1 MALKG
6 PRNAGARGLSFHSA
20 GAGHR
25 HPLAHMMRAGFS
37 RRRIERVRVKLFSKA
52 LLARTGSV
60 LAAAGLVGLALTPA
74 TLPAQT
80 VAVPTA
86 ENPFGLPE
94 DITLFGKAD
103 PDKRTATAIVNGYVI
118 TGTDID
124 QRVALVTAASEA
136 PIPEEEM
143 LRLRVQVLRNL
154 IDETLK
160 IQAAEAAE
168 LAVKR
173 EEVEQTYQQLAGQ
186 NFGGDTKKMDAYLAS
201 IGSSSA
207 SLKRQIEGEVAWE
220 NLLRRNI
227 MPFVN
232 VSAEEVNDVLKRM
245 NEAKGT
251 DEYRVGEIFLSA
263 TTENR
268 ATVLKNAQAIMQQLQ
283 QGGSFVAYA
292 RQYSEASSAVVGGD
306 LGWLRLGQLPPQ
318 LAASLRNMQAG
329 QLQGP
334 IEIPGGF
341 SIVYLINKR
350 QVLMADPSEAML
362 SLKQISIDFPAG
374 VTQEK
379 AEARVAEFN
388 TYLQS
393 LRGCADVEAGA
404 AKIGA
409 QVVSNDQIKAA
420 NLPEQLR
427 AIILNLQIGQATPP
441 FGGIQEGV
449 RVLMLCGRD
458 DPKDAGAPTFAAV
471 MDQIEQERV
480 NKRAQRFLR
489 DLRNDAYIEYN

>member
-1 MALKG
+1 
-6 PRNAGARGLSFHSA
+6 
-20 GAGHR
+20 
-25 HPLAHMMRAGFS
+25 
-37 RRRIERVRVKLFSKA
+37 VKLFTKA
-52 LLARTGSV
+52 LFARTGTV
-60 LAAAGLVGLALTPA
+60 LTAAGIIGLALAPMTA
-74 TLPAQT
+74 GAQT

-86 ENPFGLPE
+86 DNPFGLPE
-94 DITLFGKAD
+94 DITLFGKTD

-124 QRVALVTAASEA
+124 QRVALVTAASDA
-136 PIPEEEM
+136 PISEDEM

-160 IQAAEAAE
+160 IQAAEANEVA
-168 LAVKR
+168 AGR
-173 EEVEQTYQQLAGQ
+173 EEVEQTYQQLAAQ
-186 NFGGDTKKMDAYLAS
+186 NFGGDPKKMDAYLAS
-201 IGSSSA
+201 INSSAA

-220 NLLRRNI
+220 NLLRRLI
-227 MPFVN
+227 IPFVN
-232 VSAEEVNDVLKRM
+232 VSAEEVNDVLARM

-251 DEYRVGEIFLSA
+251 DEYRVGEIFLAA

-268 ATVLKNAQAIMQQLQ
+268 AAVLQNAQTIVQQLQ

-292 RQYSEASSAVVGGD
+292 RQYSQASTAVVGGD
-306 LGWLRLGQLPPQ
+306 LGWVRLGQLPPQ
-318 LAASLRNMQAG
+318 LAAAVRTMQTG

-341 SIVYLINKR
+341 SILYLINKR
-350 QVLMADPSEAML
+350 QVLMADPNEAVL
-362 SLKQISIDFPAG
+362 SLKQISISFDPG
-374 VTQEK
+374 VTQEQ
-379 AEARVAEFN
+379 AEARVNEFGAFIEG
-388 TYLQS
+388 
-393 LRGCADVEAGA
+393 LRGCADVDAGA
-404 AKIGA
+404 KAIGA
-409 QVVSNDQIKAA
+409 DVVSNEQIKAA

-427 AIILNLQIGQATPP
+427 NIILNLQIGQATPP

-480 NKRAQRFLR
+480 NKRAQSYLR

>member
-1 MALKG
+1 V
-6 PRNAGARGLSFHSA
+6 S
-20 GAGHR
+20 
-25 HPLAHMMRAGFS
+25 
-37 RRRIERVRVKLFSKA
+37 VKLFSKA
-52 LLARTGSV
+52 QFARTGTA
-60 LAAAGLVGLALTPA
+60 LAVAGMIGLALTPVA
-74 TLPAQT
+74 APAQT

-86 ENPFGLPE
+86 DNPFGLPE

-103 PDKRTATAIVNGYVI
+103 PDRRTATAIVNGFVI

-124 QRVALVTAASEA
+124 MRVALVTAASDA
-136 PIPEEEM
+136 AISEEEM

-160 IQAAEAAE
+160 IQAAAAAE
-168 LAVKR
+168 MEVKR
-173 EEVEQTYQQLAGQ
+173 EEVEQTYQQLAAQ
-186 NFGGDTKKMDAYLAS
+186 NFGSDPKKMDEYLVS
-201 IGSSSA
+201 IGSSPA
-207 SLKRQIEGEVAWE
+207 SLKRQIEGEAAWE

-232 VSAEEVNDVLKRM
+232 VSAEEVNDSLKRM

-251 DEYRVGEIFLSA
+251 DEYRLGEIFLSA
-263 TTENR
+263 TSENR
-268 ATVLKNAQAIMQQLQ
+268 AAVLANAQQIVQQLQ

-292 RQYSEASSAVVGGD
+292 RQYSEATTAVVGGD
-306 LGWLRLGQLPPQ
+306 LGWVRLGQLPPQ
-318 LAASLRNMQAG
+318 LAAAARTMSAG

-341 SIVYLINKR
+341 SILYLINKR
-350 QVLMADPSEAML
+350 QVLMADPNEAVL
-362 SLKQISIDFPAG
+362 NLKQISIMFPAG
-374 VTQEK
+374 VTQAQ
-379 AEARVAEFN
+379 AEAKVTEFGN
-388 TYLQS
+388 FADS

-409 QVVSNDQIKAA
+409 EVVTNDQIKAEV
-420 NLPEQLR
+420 LPPQLR
-427 AIILNLQIGQATPP
+427 DIILNLQIGQTTPP
-441 FGGIQEGV
+441 FGNIQEGV
-449 RVLMLCGRD
+449 RVFMLCGRD

-471 MDQIEQERV
+471 MDQLEEERV

>member
-1 MALKG
+1 M
-6 PRNAGARGLSFHSA
+6 
-20 GAGHR
+20 
-25 HPLAHMMRAGFS
+25 
-37 RRRIERVRVKLFSKA
+37 KLLTKA
-52 LLARTGSV
+52 LYARTGTA
-60 LAAAGLVGLALTPA
+60 LAVAGLMGLALAPVA
-74 TLPAQT
+74 APAQT

-103 PDKRTATAIVNGYVI
+103 PDRRTATAIVNGFVI

-124 QRVALVTAASEA
+124 QRVALVTAASDAEV
-136 PIPEEEM
+136 PPDEM

-168 LAVKR
+168 LEVKP
-173 EEVEQTYQQLAGQ
+173 EEVEQTYQQLAAQ
-186 NFGGDTKKMDAYLAS
+186 NFASDPKKMDEYLTS
-201 IGSSSA
+201 IGSSA
-207 SLKRQIEGEVAWE
+207 RSLKRQIEGEVAWE

-232 VSAEEVNDVLKRM
+232 VSAEEVNDTLTRM
-245 NEAKGT
+245 NQAKGT
-251 DEYRVGEIFLSA
+251 DEYRLGEIFLSA

-268 ATVLKNAQAIMQQLQ
+268 AAVLQNAQQIMQQLQ

-292 RQYSEASSAVVGGD
+292 RQYSEATTAVVGGD
-306 LGWLRLGQLPPQ
+306 LGWVRLEQLPTQ
-318 LAASLRNMQAG
+318 LAAAARTMNTG

-341 SIVYLINKR
+341 SILYLINKR
-350 QVLMADPSEAML
+350 QVLMADPNEALL
-362 SLKQISIDFPAG
+362 SLKQISISFPAG
-374 VTQEK
+374 ISQAA
-379 AEARVAEFN
+379 AEAKVAEFGA
-388 TYLQS
+388 YVQG
-393 LRGCADVEAGA
+393 LRGCGDVDAGA

-409 QVVSNDQIKAA
+409 DVVTNDQVKAGG
-420 NLPEQLR
+420 LPEQLR
-427 AIILNLQIGQATPP
+427 AILLNLQIGQATPP

>member
-1 MALKG
+1 M
-6 PRNAGARGLSFHSA
+6 S
-20 GAGHR
+20 
-25 HPLAHMMRAGFS
+25 
-37 RRRIERVRVKLFSKA
+37 VKLFTKA
-52 LLARTGSV
+52 LFARTGTV
-60 LAAAGLVGLALTPA
+60 LTVAGIVGLALAPMTA
-74 TLPAQT
+74 GAQT

-86 ENPFGLPE
+86 DNPFGLPS
-94 DITLFGKAD
+94 DINLFAKAD
-103 PDKRTATAIVNGYVI
+103 PDKRTATAIVNGFVI

-124 QRVALVTAASEA
+124 QRVALVTAASDA
-136 PIPEEEM
+136 PIPEDEM

-160 IQAAEAAE
+160 IQKAEADE
-168 LAVKR
+168 IGPKR
-173 EEVEQTYQQLAGQ
+173 EEIEQTYQQLAAQ
-186 NFGGDTKKMDAYLAS
+186 NFGGDPKKMDAYLTS
-201 IGSSSA
+201 IGSSAA

-220 NLLRRNI
+220 NIQRRNI
-227 MPFVN
+227 IPFVN
-232 VSAEEVNDVLKRM
+232 VSAEEVNEFLKRM
-245 NEAKGT
+245 NEAKGA
-251 DEYRVGEIFLSA
+251 DEYRVGEIYLSA

-268 ATVLKNAQAIMQQLQ
+268 ATVLANAQAIMQQLQ
-283 QGGSFVAYA
+283 QGGSFVGYA

-318 LAASLRNMQAG
+318 LAAAVRTMQAG

-341 SIVYLINKR
+341 SIIYLINKR
-350 QVLMADPSEAML
+350 QVLMADPNEAVL
-362 SLKQISIDFPAG
+362 SLKQISISFPQG
-374 VTQEK
+374 VTQ
-379 AEARVAEFN
+379 AEAEAKVNQFGAFIDG
-388 TYLQS
+388 LK
-393 LRGCADVEAGA
+393 GCGDVETGA
-404 AKIGA
+404 KAIGA
-409 QVVSNDQIKAA
+409 EVVSNDQIKAA

-427 AIILNLQIGQATPP
+427 NIILGLQIGQTTPP

-480 NKRAQRFLR
+480 QKRAQRLLR

>member
-1 MALKG
+1 M
-6 PRNAGARGLSFHSA
+6 
-20 GAGHR
+20 
-25 HPLAHMMRAGFS
+25 
-37 RRRIERVRVKLFSKA
+37 KLFTKA
-52 LLARTGSV
+52 LFARTGTV
-60 LAAAGLVGLALTPA
+60 LTVAGIVGLALAPMTA
-74 TLPAQT
+74 GAQT

-86 ENPFGLPE
+86 DNPFGLPS
-94 DITLFGKAD
+94 DINLFAKAD
-103 PDKRTATAIVNGYVI
+103 PDKRTATAIVNGFVI

-124 QRVALVTAASEA
+124 QRVALVTAASDA
-136 PIPEEEM
+136 PIPEDEM

-160 IQAAEAAE
+160 IQKAEADE
-168 LAVKR
+168 IGPKR
-173 EEVEQTYQQLAGQ
+173 EEIEQTYQQLAAQ
-186 NFGGDTKKMDAYLAS
+186 NFGGDPKKMDAYLTS
-201 IGSSSA
+201 IGSSAA

-220 NLLRRNI
+220 NIQRRNI
-227 MPFVN
+227 IPFVN
-232 VSAEEVNDVLKRM
+232 VSAEEVNEFLKRM
-245 NEAKGT
+245 NEAKGA
-251 DEYRVGEIFLSA
+251 DEYRVGEIYLSA

-268 ATVLKNAQAIMQQLQ
+268 ATVLANAQAIMQQLQ
-283 QGGSFVAYA
+283 QGGSFVGYA

-318 LAASLRNMQAG
+318 LAAAVRTMQAG

-341 SIVYLINKR
+341 SIIYLINKR
-350 QVLMADPSEAML
+350 QVLMADPNEAVL
-362 SLKQISIDFPAG
+362 SLKQISISFPQG
-374 VTQEK
+374 VTQ
-379 AEARVAEFN
+379 AEAEAKVNQFGAFIDG
-388 TYLQS
+388 LK
-393 LRGCADVEAGA
+393 GCGDVETGA
-404 AKIGA
+404 KAIGA
-409 QVVSNDQIKAA
+409 EVVSNDQIKAA

-427 AIILNLQIGQATPP
+427 NIILGLQIGQTTPP

-480 NKRAQRFLR
+480 QKRAQRLLR